1 MSELT
6 RKKDELS
13 SAIEKYN
20 EALRTYKE
28 LLELLT
34 GKMYCVLFVC

>member
-6 RKKDELS
+6 RKKDELN

-20 EALRTYKE
+20 ETLRTYKE
-28 LLELLT
+28 LLDLLT

>member
-13 SAIEKYN
+13 STVA
-20 EALRTYKE
+20 AYKE
-28 LLELLT
+28 MFTTYSELLQLLT
-34 GKMYCVLFVC
+34 SKISFFK